1 LDKEVIERAKDGDET
16 AMSEIYDFYKDYVLR
31 SSFLMLRNREEAE
44 DVSEN
49 VFLKTFTHMNSFDIE
64 RDFKPWL
71 SRIILNESRNYLRK
85 YRNNSSTKIDEEQQ
99 ISNFNLPNEK
109 VIDLKTSINKLSTG
123 DRELVTLRFYQELTI
138 EEISKIL
145 KIQKNT
151 VKVRIHRAM
160 KKLKEYLKNVWWRK
174 RFSK

>member
-1 LDKEVIERAKDGDET
+1 MDKEVIERAKDGDET

-174 RFSK
+174 RLSK

>member
-1 LDKEVIERAKDGDET
+1 MRGKELDKEVIERAKDGDET

-160 KKLKEYLKNVWWRK
+160 KKLKEYLKNV
-174 RFSK
+174 